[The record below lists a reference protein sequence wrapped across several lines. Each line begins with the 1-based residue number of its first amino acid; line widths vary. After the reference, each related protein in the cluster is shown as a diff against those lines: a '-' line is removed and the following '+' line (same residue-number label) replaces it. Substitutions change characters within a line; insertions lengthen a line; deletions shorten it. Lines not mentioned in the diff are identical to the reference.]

1 MENRVKDYQLL
12 VKQAQ
17 KLLTG
22 EEDLIANMSNMVS
35 LIFNS
40 LHKTNGVTYYRFIN
54 NELILGP
61 FQGKP
66 ACMHIEIGAGVC
78 GTVAKIKKTVIVP
91 NVHEFKG
98 HIACD
103 KSSKSEIVVPVFKEN
118 IFWGVLDL
126 DSPEFNIFNEIDQ
139 KYLEQI
145 APFIFGVKTVDEETE
160 RKINGK
166 S

>member
-1 MENRVKDYQLL
+1 MSNTEKNYQLL
-12 VKQAQ
+12 VQQAQ
-17 KLLTG
+17 ALLEG

-40 LHKTNGVTYYRFIN
+40 LREINGATYYRFIN

-66 ACMHIEIGAGVC
+66 ACMHIAVGAGVC
-78 GTVAKIKKTVIVP
+78 GTVAKIQETVIVP

-103 KSSKSEIVVPVFKEN
+103 AASKSEIVVPVFN
-118 IFWGVLDL
+118 NNTFWGVLDL
-126 DSPEFNIFNEIDQ
+126 DSPEFNTFNEIDK

-145 APFIFGVKTVDEETE
+145 APLIFGAKTTA
-160 RKINGK
+160 
-166 S
+166 